1 MEQKRILL
9 PLAGKIQH
17 GKQEQNQKGKKI
29 IELGY
34 FIAKAENETLTF
46 LENRFNEKYPQRQL
60 IHIRFF
66 DEKPYSV
73 RRIRYNQS
81 GAVCYCPY
89 GESKAKQ
96 KVSGIWKPIECNED
110 CKHRIIEEG
119 KNKPACLFEGN
130 LRFLLPDISEDRIWR
145 MQIKGYQSIFAI
157 LEYLDFQRYLG
168 KSLIGDYYLFLKK
181 KKQTSKKDGKSYEN
195 YILDIIRKEDF
206 ISNNNSSNVTEQS
219 TNKVQNVDN
228 SIQNPLKIEDET
240 NLNTSK
246 DITEKVIEEKPKAK
260 TTKTKKS
267 TNKETVSKPTETTV
281 VEDTKT
287 NKNDTENINPEDKF
301 KNYYLLLD
309 MQPKTLMNAGKPTDY
324 LVANFVD
331 QYDNIKE
338 VIIAPQFINEISEC
352 DTGTNVILDLA
363 VAGDKTFTKDIK
375 FVKKIKKNVAA

>member
-1 MEQKRILL
+1 MEQKSILL

-46 LENRFNEKYPQRQL
+46 LENRFKEKYPQKKL

-66 DEKPYSV
+66 DENPYTV

-89 GESKAKQ
+89 EENTAKQ
-96 KVSGIWKPIECNED
+96 KVSGIWKPIECTED
-110 CKHRIIEEG
+110 CKHRIIEEE

-130 LRFLLPDISEDRIWR
+130 LRFLLPEISQDRIWR
-145 MQIKGYQSIFAI
+145 MQIKGYQSIFA
-157 LEYLDFQRYLG
+157 LYEYLNFQKYLG
-168 KSLIGDYYLFLKK
+168 KSLVGDYYLFLKK

-206 ISNNNSSNVTEQS
+206 ISSNNSLNDAEQS
-219 TNKVQNVDN
+219 TTQEQSVDN
-228 SIQNPLKIEDET
+228 SIKIPSKIESENNSNNKEPLTEVKDKEKANSKSKKKESKT
-240 NLNTSK
+240 TSK
-246 DITEKVIEEKPKAK
+246 
-260 TTKTKKS
+260 
-267 TNKETVSKPTETTV
+267 KENETTV
-281 VEDTKT
+281 IES
-287 NKNDTENINPEDKF
+287 NNDNLENTENISPDDKF

-309 MQPKTLMNAGKPTDY
+309 KEYKTLMNAGKETKY

-338 VIIAPQFINEISEC
+338 VIIAPQFIDEISEC

-363 VAGDKTFTKDIK
+363 EAGDKVFTKDIK
-375 FVKKIKKNVAA
+375 FVQKIKKDVAA

>member
-17 GKQEQNQKGKKI
+17 GKQEQSQKGRKI

-46 LENRFNEKYPQRQL
+46 LENRFNEKYPQKQL

-66 DEKPYSV
+66 DENPYTV

-89 GESKAKQ
+89 EETQGKQ
-96 KVSGIWKPIECNED
+96 KVSGVWKTINCTED
-110 CKHRIIEEG
+110 CKYRITEEG

-130 LRFLLPDISEDRIWR
+130 LRFLLPEISQDRIWR

-157 LEYLDFQRYLG
+157 SEYLDFQKYLG

-181 KKQTSKKDGKSYEN
+181 KKQTSKDGKSYEN

-206 ISNNNSSNVTEQS
+206 ISTNDSLNNTEQS
-219 TNKVQNVDN
+219 TIQVQNVDN
-228 SIQNPLKIEDET
+228 SIEIPPVIENKNDSNSKET
-240 NLNTSK
+240 
-246 DITEKVIEEKPKAK
+246 ITETKNKEQAKAK
-260 TTKTKKS
+260 TTRTKK
-267 TNKETVSKPTETTV
+267 TENKTTSKKEDKTTV
-281 VEDTKT
+281 VENNVT
-287 NKNDTENINPEDKF
+287 NLENTENSNPDDKF

-309 MQPKTLMNAGKPTDY
+309 KGYKTLINSGKPTEY

-331 QYDNIKE
+331 QYDNVKE
-338 VIIAPQFINEISEC
+338 VIIAPQFIDEISEC

-363 VAGDKTFTKDIK
+363 VAGEKTFTKDIK
-375 FVKKIKKNVAA
+375 FIKKIKNDVAA

>member
-17 GKQEQNQKGKKI
+17 GKQEQSQKGRKI

-46 LENRFNEKYPQRQL
+46 LENRFNEKYPQKQL

-66 DEKPYSV
+66 DENPYTV

-89 GESKAKQ
+89 EETKGKQ
-96 KVSGIWKPIECNED
+96 KVSGVWKNINCTED
-110 CKHRIIEEG
+110 CKYRIIEEG

-130 LRFLLPDISEDRIWR
+130 LRFLLPEISQDRIWR
-145 MQIKGYQSIFAI
+145 MQIKGYQSIFA
-157 LEYLDFQRYLG
+157 LYEYLSFQKYLG

-181 KKQTSKKDGKSYEN
+181 KKQTSKDGKSYEN

-206 ISNNNSSNVTEQS
+206 ISTNDSLNNTEQS
-219 TNKVQNVDN
+219 TIQVQNVDN
-228 SIQNPLKIEDET
+228 SIEISPVIENKNNSNSKET
-240 NLNTSK
+240 
-246 DITEKVIEEKPKAK
+246 ITETKNKEQTKAK
-260 TTKTKKS
+260 TTKAKK
-267 TNKETVSKPTETTV
+267 TENKITSKKEDKTTV
-281 VEDTKT
+281 VESNVT
-287 NKNDTENINPEDKF
+287 NLENNENSNPDDKF

-309 MQPKTLMNAGKPTDY
+309 MQSKTLMNAGKPTDY

-338 VIIAPQFINEISEC
+338 VIIAPQFIDEISNC
-352 DTGTNVILDLA
+352 GTGTNVILDLA
-363 VAGDKTFTKDIK
+363 IAGDKTFTKDIK
-375 FVKKIKKNVAA
+375 FVKKMPKDVAA

>member
-1 MEQKRILL
+1 MKQKRILL

-17 GKQEQNQKGKKI
+17 GKQEQSQKGRKI

-46 LENRFNEKYPQRQL
+46 LENRFNEKYPQKQL

-66 DEKPYSV
+66 DENPYTV

-89 GESKAKQ
+89 EESQGKQ
-96 KVSGIWKPIECNED
+96 KVSGVWKPVECNEE
-110 CKHRIIEEG
+110 CKYRIVEEG

-130 LRFLLPDISEDRIWR
+130 LRFLLPEISQDRIWR

-181 KKQTSKKDGKSYEN
+181 KKQTSKDGKSYEN

-206 ISNNNSSNVTEQS
+206 ISTNDSLNNTQQS
-219 TNKVQNVDN
+219 TIQVQNVDN
-228 SIQNPLKIEDET
+228 SIEIPPVIENKNDSNNKET
-240 NLNTSK
+240 
-246 DITEKVIEEKPKAK
+246 ITETKNKEQTKAK
-260 TTKTKKS
+260 TTKTKK
-267 TNKETVSKPTETTV
+267 TENKITSKKEDKTTV
-281 VEDTKT
+281 VENNVT
-287 NKNDTENINPEDKF
+287 NLENTENSNPDDKF

-309 MQPKTLMNAGKPTDY
+309 KGYKTLINSGKPTEY

-331 QYDNIKE
+331 QYDNVKE
-338 VIIAPQFINEISEC
+338 VIIAPQFIDEISEC

-363 VAGDKTFTKDIK
+363 VAGEKTFTKDIK
-375 FVKKIKKNVAA
+375 FVKKIKNDVAA

>member
-17 GKQEQNQKGKKI
+17 GKQEQSQKGRKI

-46 LENRFNEKYPQRQL
+46 LENRFNEKYPQKKL

-66 DEKPYSV
+66 DENPYTV

-89 GESKAKQ
+89 EETKGKQ
-96 KVSGIWKPIECNED
+96 KVSGTWKNINCTED
-110 CKHRIIEEG
+110 CKYRIIEEG

-130 LRFLLPDISEDRIWR
+130 LRFLLPEISQDRIWR
-145 MQIKGYQSIFAI
+145 MQIKGYQSIFA
-157 LEYLDFQRYLG
+157 LYEYLSFQKYLG

-181 KKQTSKKDGKSYEN
+181 KKQTSKDGKSYEN

-206 ISNNNSSNVTEQS
+206 ISNNDSLNNTEQS
-219 TNKVQNVDN
+219 TIQAQNVDN
-228 SIQNPLKIEDET
+228 SIEIPSKIESKNNSNSKEHIT
-240 NLNTSK
+240 EVKKKEQTKVKTSK
-246 DITEKVIEEKPKAK
+246 SKKTEN
-260 TTKTKKS
+260 KS
-267 TNKETVSKPTETTV
+267 TPEKENKTTV
-281 VEDTKT
+281 VESNVT
-287 NKNDTENINPEDKF
+287 NLENTENSNPDDKF

-309 MQPKTLMNAGKPTDY
+309 KTYKTLMNAGKPTEY

-331 QYDNIKE
+331 QYDNVKE
-338 VIIAPQFINEISEC
+338 VIIAPQFIDEISEC

-363 VAGDKTFTKDIK
+363 VAGEKTFTKDIK
-375 FVKKIKKNVAA
+375 FVKKIKNDVAA

>member
-17 GKQEQNQKGKKI
+17 GKQEQSQKGRKI

-46 LENRFNEKYPQRQL
+46 LENRFNEKYPQKQL

-66 DEKPYSV
+66 DENPYTV

-89 GESKAKQ
+89 EESQGKQ
-96 KVSGIWKPIECNED
+96 KVSGVWKPVECDEE
-110 CKHRIIEEG
+110 CKYRIIEEG

-130 LRFLLPDISEDRIWR
+130 LRFLLPEISQDRIWR

-181 KKQTSKKDGKSYEN
+181 KKQTSKDGKSYEN

-206 ISNNNSSNVTEQS
+206 ISTNDSLNNTEQS
-219 TNKVQNVDN
+219 TIQVQNVDN
-228 SIQNPLKIEDET
+228 SIEIPPVIENKNDSNSKET
-240 NLNTSK
+240 
-246 DITEKVIEEKPKAK
+246 ITETKNKEQAKAK
-260 TTKTKKS
+260 TTRTKK
-267 TNKETVSKPTETTV
+267 TENKTTSKKEDKTTV
-281 VEDTKT
+281 VENNVT
-287 NKNDTENINPEDKF
+287 NLENTENSNPDDKF

-309 MQPKTLMNAGKPTDY
+309 KGYKTLINSGKPTEY

-331 QYDNIKE
+331 QYDNVKE
-338 VIIAPQFINEISEC
+338 VIIAPQFIDEISEC

-363 VAGDKTFTKDIK
+363 VAGEKTFTKDIK
-375 FVKKIKKNVAA
+375 FIKKIKNDVAA

>member
-17 GKQEQNQKGKKI
+17 GKQEQSQKGRKI

-46 LENRFNEKYPQRQL
+46 LENRFNEKYPQKQL

-66 DEKPYSV
+66 DENPYTV

-89 GESKAKQ
+89 EETQGKQ
-96 KVSGIWKPIECNED
+96 KVSGVWKTINCTED
-110 CKHRIIEEG
+110 CKYRITEEG

-130 LRFLLPDISEDRIWR
+130 LRFLLPEISQDRIWR
-145 MQIKGYQSIFAI
+145 MQIKGYQSIFA
-157 LEYLDFQRYLG
+157 LYEYLSFQKYLG

-181 KKQTSKKDGKSYEN
+181 KKQTSKDGKSYEN

-206 ISNNNSSNVTEQS
+206 ISNNDSLNNTEQS
-219 TNKVQNVDN
+219 TIQAQNVDN
-228 SIQNPLKIEDET
+228 SIEIPSKIESKNDS
-240 NLNTSK
+240 NSK
-246 DITEKVIEEKPKAK
+246 DPITEVKNKEQTKVKA
-260 TTKTKKS
+260 TKTKK
-267 TNKETVSKPTETTV
+267 TENKTTSKKENEAPV
-281 VEDTKT
+281 VESNVT
-287 NKNDTENINPEDKF
+287 NLENNENSNPDDKF

-309 MQPKTLMNAGKPTDY
+309 MQSKTLMNAGKLTDY

-338 VIIAPQFINEISEC
+338 VIIAPQFIDEISNC
-352 DTGTNVILDLA
+352 GTGTNVILDLA
-363 VAGDKTFTKDIK
+363 IAGDKTFTKDIK
-375 FVKKIKKNVAA
+375 FVKKMPKDVAA

>member
-1 MEQKRILL
+1 MEQKSILL

-46 LENRFNEKYPQRQL
+46 LENRFKEKYPQKKL

-66 DEKPYSV
+66 DENPYTV

-89 GESKAKQ
+89 EENTAKQ
-96 KVSGIWKPIECNED
+96 KVSGIWKPIECTED
-110 CKHRIIEEG
+110 CKHRIIEEE

-130 LRFLLPDISEDRIWR
+130 LRFLLPEISQDRIWR
-145 MQIKGYQSIFAI
+145 MQIKGYQSIFA
-157 LEYLDFQRYLG
+157 LYEYLNFQKYLG
-168 KSLIGDYYLFLKK
+168 KSLVGDYYLFLKK

-206 ISNNNSSNVTEQS
+206 ISSNNSLNDTEQFTTQEQS
-219 TNKVQNVDN
+219 VDN
-228 SIQNPLKIEDET
+228 SIKIPSKIESET
-240 NLNTSK
+240 TY
-246 DITEKVIEEKPKAK
+246 
-260 TTKTKKS
+260 KKE
-267 TNKETVSKPTETTV
+267 NETTV
-281 VEDTKT
+281 VES
-287 NKNDTENINPEDKF
+287 NNGNLENTENISPDDKF

-309 MQPKTLMNAGKPTDY
+309 KEYKTLMNAGKETKY

-338 VIIAPQFINEISEC
+338 VIIAPQFIDEISEC

-363 VAGDKTFTKDIK
+363 EAGNKVFTKDIK
-375 FVKKIKKNVAA
+375 FVQKIKKDVAA

>member
-17 GKQEQNQKGKKI
+17 GKQEQSQKGRKI

-46 LENRFNEKYPQRQL
+46 LENRFNEKYPQKQL

-66 DEKPYSV
+66 DENPYTV

-89 GESKAKQ
+89 EETKGKQ
-96 KVSGIWKPIECNED
+96 KVSGVWKNINCTED
-110 CKHRIIEEG
+110 CKYRITEEG

-130 LRFLLPDISEDRIWR
+130 LRFLLPEISQDRIWR
-145 MQIKGYQSIFAI
+145 MQIKGYQSIFA
-157 LEYLDFQRYLG
+157 LYEYLSFQKYLG

-181 KKQTSKKDGKSYEN
+181 KKQTSKDGKSYEN

-206 ISNNNSSNVTEQS
+206 ISSNDSLNNTEQS
-219 TNKVQNVDN
+219 TIQAQNVDN
-228 SIQNPLKIEDET
+228 SIEIPPVIENKNDSNSKET
-240 NLNTSK
+240 
-246 DITEKVIEEKPKAK
+246 ITETKNKEQTKAK
-260 TTKTKKS
+260 TTRTKK
-267 TNKETVSKPTETTV
+267 TENKTTPKKEDKTTV
-281 VEDTKT
+281 VENNVT
-287 NKNDTENINPEDKF
+287 NLKNTENSNPDDKF

-309 MQPKTLMNAGKPTDY
+309 KGYKTLINSGKPTEY

-331 QYDNIKE
+331 QYDNVKE
-338 VIIAPQFINEISEC
+338 VIIAPQFIDEISEC

-363 VAGDKTFTKDIK
+363 VAGEKTFTKDIK
-375 FVKKIKKNVAA
+375 FVKKIKNDVAA

>member
-17 GKQEQNQKGKKI
+17 GKQEQSQKGRKI

-46 LENRFNEKYPQRQL
+46 LENRFNEKYPQKKL

-66 DEKPYSV
+66 DENPYTV

-89 GESKAKQ
+89 EETKGKQ
-96 KVSGIWKPIECNED
+96 KVSGTWKNINCTED
-110 CKHRIIEEG
+110 CKYRIIEEG

-130 LRFLLPDISEDRIWR
+130 LRFLLPEISQDRIWR
-145 MQIKGYQSIFAI
+145 MQIKGYQSIFA
-157 LEYLDFQRYLG
+157 LYEYLSFQKYLG

-181 KKQTSKKDGKSYEN
+181 KKQTSKDGKSYEN

-206 ISNNNSSNVTEQS
+206 ISTNDSLNNTEQS
-219 TNKVQNVDN
+219 TIQVQNVDN
-228 SIQNPLKIEDET
+228 SIEISPVIENKNNSNSKET
-240 NLNTSK
+240 
-246 DITEKVIEEKPKAK
+246 ITETKNKEQTKAK
-260 TTKTKKS
+260 TTKAKK
-267 TNKETVSKPTETTV
+267 TENKITSKKEDKTTV
-281 VEDTKT
+281 VENNVT
-287 NKNDTENINPEDKF
+287 NLENTENLNPDDKF

-309 MQPKTLMNAGKPTDY
+309 KGYKTLINSGKPTEY

-331 QYDNIKE
+331 QYDNVKE
-338 VIIAPQFINEISEC
+338 VIIAPQFIDEISEC

-363 VAGDKTFTKDIK
+363 VAGEKTFTKDIK
-375 FVKKIKKNVAA
+375 FVKKMPKDVAA